1 MSASVQTTYRPYAS
15 PVPIRRA
22 VPDPPLRRNGISR
35 MLGKRGSASCSTA
48 SVLSVDLSSIT
59 SNSYENPLASIAAL
73 IRWISAMTCSCS
85 L

>member
-1 MSASVQTTYRPYAS
+1 MSASVQTTIFPYAS

-35 MLGKRGSASCSTA
+35 MFGNRGSACCSTA

-59 SNSYENPLASIAAL
+59 SSSYEKPLLSIAAVM
-73 IRWISAMTCSCS
+73 RSISARTCSCS